1 MRTVPLG
8 EMSRSEL
15 RREHPRMIA
24 AIESGVLDAS
34 LDQQDRRRLP

>member
-8 EMSRSEL
+8 EISRSE
-15 RREHPRMIA
+15 RRRDHARMIA
-24 AIESGVLDAS
+24 AIESGELDAS